1 MDRQHRSGSPGCFRT
16 DGTHV
21 AGACYWHNKA
31 RSKRARDN
39 ERKLQRAHQRAAD
52 IRTDAIH
59 KKSHHDA
66 ATYALNVVED
76 LKVKGMGRRGW
87 GKQGFNRA
95 WADAACAEHRRQM
108 SYKCPWYG
116 SSLWVAAWW
125 YPSSKLCSACRAKK
139 AKLSRSARVFHCGSC
154 GLEIDRDLNAA
165 KDLAALAEL
174 AYVCLLAQL
183 MTGEPVDW
191 SQLPVRPDG
200 WELASTRSSRGCA
213 RAGAR
218 SGPGDGGEGKTTRAR
233 KDGDASFDREATE
246 PPPSSLEDGHT
257 SEPA

>member
-1 MDRQHRSGSPGCFRT
+1 M
-16 DGTHV
+16 
-21 AGACYWHNKA
+21 
-31 RSKRARDN
+31 
-39 ERKLQRAHQRAAD
+39 
-52 IRTDAIH
+52 
-59 KKSHHDA
+59 
-66 ATYALNVVED
+66 
-76 LKVKGMGRRGW
+76 KGMGRRGW

-108 SYKCPWYG
+108 SHKCPWYG
-116 SSLWVAAWW
+116 SSRWVAAWW

-218 SGPGDGGEGKTTRAR
+218 SGPGDGGRGRPPVLAKTGTPPLIGKRPSRRHLPLKMAIRPSRPDERTRIVSPRSHAQSIGR
-233 KDGDASFDREATE
+233 NLRWVCNYCTLDWNGSRASTVV
-246 PPPSSLEDGHT
+246 PPPGAERSRSS
-257 SEPA
+257 PPRR